1 MGGRTLFRALA
12 RRVLAARSV
21 PPHIV
26 LMTALAT
33 IAGLFFAVLQGW
45 PLWGFGVAVVLPWLP
60 ILTLEMAWAYRHYD
74 RLALFYILVLSQVG
88 HFFEHVAQMVQI
100 HLLGLSGLNA
110 RGIFG
115 TLDIEWVHF
124 VFNSWVIIAASILVA
139 WFRRNPWLWA
149 TLVIAGWHEVEHVS
163 IMATYL
169 TTGKAGSPGLL
180 SRGGLIGG
188 GLPISRPDL
197 HFLYNLVETIPL
209 VIALGYQIVRSYDEW
224 LKKAFPHLPE
234 PVLVDTTGKLQIL
247 RFPAGAQIIR
257 EGDRA
262 DRFYIVTSGSV
273 EVVQA
278 DQDGRPRVLGTLL
291 PGQYFGE
298 IGALSLGVHTA
309 SVHAETPVEVLALD
323 RGTLQHLVKISDATA
338 EDLGKVALGRLQH
351 TPG

>member
-1 MGGRTLFRALA
+1 MPRALV
-12 RRVLAARSV
+12 RRVLALQSV

-26 LMTALAT
+26 LMTGLAT
-33 IAGLFFAVLQGW
+33 IAGLFFAVLQNW
-45 PLWGFGVAVVLPWLP
+45 PLWGFGFAVVLPWLP

-88 HFFEHVAQMVQI
+88 HFLEHVAQIVQI

-110 RGIFG
+110 RGVFG

-124 VFNSWVIIAASILVA
+124 IFNSWVIIAIPILLA

-149 TLVIAGWHEVEHVS
+149 TFVIAAWHEIEHVA
-163 IMATYL
+163 IMAVYL
-169 TTGKAGSPGLL
+169 STGKAGSPGLL

-188 GLPISRPDL
+188 GLPVSRPDL

-224 LKKAFPHLPE
+224 LKKAFPHLSE
-234 PVLVDTTGKLQIL
+234 RVLVETTGKLLIL
-247 RFPAGAQIIR
+247 RYPVGAQIIR
-257 EGDRA
+257 EGDNA
-262 DRFYIVTSGSV
+262 DRFYIVTSGEV
-273 EVVQA
+273 EVVRG
-278 DQDGRPRVLGTLL
+278 DQGGQPRVLGTLS

-309 SVHAETPVEVLALD
+309 SVRAKTPVEVLALD
-323 RGTLQHLVKISDATA
+323 RGTLQNLVKISEATA
-338 EDLGKVALGRLQH
+338 EDLGEIALRRLQH